1 MSERLLGFFYFFQFT
16 SVYWGLTADE
26 RRDVQARMLT
36 DLEAAKLHFDLYQV
50 FPLDAQVDLLLWC
63 TVQLTEEMTPE
74 QFFKVA
80 AGMLMPYRQ
89 LVSPKLIWW
98 GMTRSSDYARG
109 KSAQEIDPFDGQ
121 RGRYLVVYPFS
132 KSSEWYKL
140 SRDTRQGMM
149 NEHIRIGHQYPQ
161 IKQLLLYSTGL
172 QDQEFIVTYETE
184 DLGQFSALV
193 AELRSSEAR
202 RFTSMDTPVFTA
214 IYHNPE
220 ETLGLFI

>member
-1 MSERLLGFFYFFQFT
+1 MNDRLLSFFYFFRFT
-16 SVYWGLTADE
+16 SAYWELTAEE
-26 RRDVQARMLT
+26 RRDMQARLLA
-36 DLEAAKLHFDLYQV
+36 DLRAANLHFDLYQV
-50 FPLDAQVDLLLWC
+50 FPLNAQVDLLLWC
-63 TVQLTEEMTPE
+63 SAQLTEEMTPE
-74 QFFKVA
+74 HFFEA
-80 AGMLMPYRQ
+80 AARMLMPYRS
-89 LVSPKLIWW
+89 LISANEIWW
-98 GMTRSSDYARG
+98 GMTRPSDYARG
-109 KSAQEIDPFDGQ
+109 KSTQEIDPLVDQ
-121 RGRYLVVYPFS
+121 RSRYLVIYPFS

-184 DLGQFSALV
+184 DLVQFSALV

-214 IYHNPE
+214 IYHSPE
-220 ETLGLFI
+220 ETLDLFI

>member
-1 MSERLLGFFYFFQFT
+1 MSDRLLGFFYFFQFT
-16 SVYWGLTADE
+16 SAYWESTAE
-26 RRDVQARMLT
+26 ESRDVPARMLT
-36 DLEAAKLHFDLYQV
+36 DLKAARVHFDLYQV

-63 TVQLTEEMTPE
+63 SVQLTEEMTPE
-74 QFFKVA
+74 QFFEVA
-80 AGMLMPYRQ
+80 ARMLMPYRQ
-89 LVSPKLIWW
+89 WVSPKIIWW
-98 GMTRSSDYARG
+98 GMPRPSDYARG
-109 KSAQEIDPFDGQ
+109 KSAQEIDPFDGL

-172 QDQEFIVTYETE
+172 QDQEFIVTYETD
-184 DLGQFSALV
+184 DLVQFSALV

-202 RFTSMDTPVFTA
+202 RFTSMDKPVFTA
-214 IYHNPE
+214 IYHSPE
-220 ETLGLFI
+220 ETLG